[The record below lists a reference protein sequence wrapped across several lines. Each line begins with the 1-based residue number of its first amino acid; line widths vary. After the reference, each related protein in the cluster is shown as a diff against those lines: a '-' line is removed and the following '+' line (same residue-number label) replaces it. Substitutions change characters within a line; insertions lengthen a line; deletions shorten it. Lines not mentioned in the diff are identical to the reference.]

1 MKLGLVIF
9 CVVLMLQGSLGFASG
24 AGTTACENLTPNH
37 PPYQPQITQPPV
49 TFVLSSQNLRQGE
62 TMTVAIE
69 ANEGFSFRGF
79 IVQARTLDDNPQVV
93 GEFQFIAGT
102 RGVFCS
108 AFPQN
113 SVATHTSSAE
123 KTRVELTWRAP
134 ANLLTPGT
142 TLINFQ

>member
-1 MKLGLVIF
+1 
-9 CVVLMLQGSLGFASG
+9 
-24 AGTTACENLTPNH
+24 
-37 PPYQPQITQPPV
+37 
-49 TFVLSSQNLRQGE
+49 
-62 TMTVAIE
+62 MTIAIE

-79 IVQARTLDDNPQVV
+79 MVQARTLENDPQIV

-102 RGVFCS
+102 RSLVCP

-113 SVATHTSSAE
+113 SVATHTNSAE